1 MKKVY
6 GGGRAGGEIN
16 KMAEQKM
23 SKLSFHK
30 SSDLFIYLFICGT
43 GI

>member
-1 MKKVY
+1 
-6 GGGRAGGEIN
+6 
-16 KMAEQKM
+16 MAEQKM

-43 GI
+43 GIWILSLNLLGKYSAT